1 MNINIDSP
9 YPIQKLHILLKPLYE
24 IYNKQILEPDVDVKV
39 VSGLYHI
46 KYAYGSDWIWK
57 DGDEYVVGYELEP
70 RYWNWAKDSEH
81 VLVRER
87 ENGFNED
94 FYKELIKV
102 LQKPD

>member
-1 MNINIDSP
+1 MMN
-9 YPIQKLHILLKPLYE
+9 KE
-24 IYNKQILEPDVDVKV
+24 VFEPDLDVKL

-46 KYAYGSDWIWK
+46 TYAYGSDWIWK
-57 DGDEYVVGYELEP
+57 EGDNYKVGFELEP
-70 RYWNWAKDSEH
+70 RYWGKDREH